1 MRRREFL
8 GVLGSAAASWPMVAR
23 AQQAMPVVGY
33 LSARSA
39 ETDVPMIAA
48 LRQGL
53 AGAGYIDGQN
63 LAIEYRYGEGQHDR
77 LRGLADELVRRQI
90 SVIVTGGGEIAAL
103 AAQAATAQVPIVFNV
118 GGDPVRVGLVASV
131 RRPGG
136 NLTGVSSFLGE
147 LAAKQLGLLRELVPG
162 TTTIAILVNPNEPVT
177 DPLVRQVE
185 EAAQRVRQKIVI
197 LRASTEREID
207 AAFGSLVEQRAGALL
222 VGAGPL
228 FVTRRDQLIAQAARH
243 ALPTMY
249 FRRDLPEAGGLIS
262 YGSTIAEGYQQMG
275 AYAGRILK
283 GEKPADLPVLQPTKF
298 ELVINLK
305 TAKALGITVPNSMQ
319 LLADEVIE

>member
-1 MRRREFL
+1 MKRRDFITL
-8 GVLGSAAASWPMVAR
+8 VSGAVLTPLAAR

-48 LRQGL
+48 LRHGL
-53 AGAGYIDGQN
+53 AGHGYVDGQN
-63 LAIEYRYGEGQHDR
+63 FTIEYRFGQGQHDR
-77 LRGLADELVRRQI
+77 LRALADELVRRQAA
-90 SVIVTGGGEIAAL
+90 VIVTGGGEIAAL

-136 NLTGVSSFLGE
+136 NLTGVSSFLSE
-147 LAAKQLGLLRELVPG
+147 LPAKQLGLLRELVPG
-162 TTTIAILVNPNEPVT
+162 ATTIAILVNPNEPTT
-177 DPLVRQVE
+177 DYILRQVE
-185 EAAQRVRQKIVI
+185 EAARRVGQQIVV
-197 LRASTEREID
+197 LHASVESEIN
-207 AAFGSLVEQRAGALL
+207 AAFANLTQQRAGALL
-222 VGAGPL
+222 VGAGPF
-228 FVTRRDQLIAQAARH
+228 FVTRKDQLIAQAARH
-243 ALPTMY
+243 AVPTMY

-275 AYAGRILK
+275 GYAGRILK

-298 ELVINLK
+298 ELVINMK
-305 TAKALGITVPNSMQ
+305 TARALGLSVPPSMQ